1 MAGLR
6 WHRCTLAGRLTIANL
21 AGPGEGEPVTAGQP
35 AAYPGPA
42 GGRPLGQ
49 PAAGAGCDDGQVT
62 QIPSAGEATAQ
73 DQVAALCSDLI
84 RIDTTNPGDHSGPGE
99 RQAAEHVAALL
110 ADAGLEPAVLESH
123 PGRASVVA
131 RITGTDPG
139 RPALLIHGHL
149 DVVPADAADWQVG
162 PFSGELQDDCIWGR
176 GAVDMKDMDAMILA
190 VVRQR
195 LREGRRP
202 PRDIVLAFLADEEA
216 GGTWGARWLVDN
228 HAELFEGV
236 TEAVGEVG
244 GFSATIGGRRI
255 YPIQTAEKGM
265 AWLRLTARGTAGHGS
280 MLQPDNAVTEL
291 AETVARL
298 GRHEWPVRMT
308 PSVRAFLA
316 EAAAALGIDFTDN
329 AADEVLA
336 KLGPITRMVGAT
348 LTNTVNPTVLK
359 AGYKVNVVPQ
369 AATADVDGRFLPG
382 HEEEFFAEVDAL
394 LGAGVRREF
403 IHHDVAVET
412 TFDGDLAGTM
422 TAALLAEDPDARI
435 VPYCLSGGTDAKSF
449 SRLGIRCFGFTPLR
463 LPAELDFSGMFHG
476 VDERVPVEALRFG
489 VRVLDRFLDH
499 C

>member
-1 MAGLR
+1 
-6 WHRCTLAGRLTIANL
+6 
-21 AGPGEGEPVTAGQP
+21 VTETP
-35 AAYPGPA
+35 A
-42 GGRPLGQ
+42 
-49 PAAGAGCDDGQVT
+49 
-62 QIPSAGEATAQ
+62 SGEATAQ
-73 DQVAALCSDLI
+73 DEVAALCSDLI

-99 RQAAEHVAALL
+99 RQAAERVAALL
-110 ADAGLEPAVLESH
+110 TDAGLDPVLLESR

-131 RITGTDPG
+131 RISGAGPA
-139 RPALLIHGHL
+139 RPALLVHGHL
-149 DVVPADAADWQVG
+149 DVVPADAADWRVH

-202 PRDIVLAFLADEEA
+202 PRDVVLAFLADEEA
-216 GGTWGARWLVDN
+216 GGTHGARWLVDN
-228 HAELFEGV
+228 HPDLFEGV

-244 GFSATIGGRRI
+244 GFSTTIAGRRI

-265 AWLRLTARGTAGHGS
+265 AWMRLTARGTAGHGS
-280 MLQPDNAVTEL
+280 MLRPDNAVTEL
-291 AETVARL
+291 AETVARI
-298 GRHEWPVRMT
+298 GRHEWPVRLT
-308 PSVRAFLA
+308 PSVQAFLT
-316 EAAAALGIDFTDN
+316 EAAAALGIDFTPD

-348 LTNTVNPTVLK
+348 LTNTVNPTVLS

-369 AATADVDGRFLPG
+369 TASADLDGRFLPG
-382 HEEEFFAEVDAL
+382 YEDEFFAEVDGL

-403 IHHDVAVET
+403 IHHDIALET
-412 TFDGDLAGTM
+412 TFDGDLCAAM
-422 TAALLAEDPDARI
+422 TAALLAEDGDARI
-435 VPYCLSGGTDAKSF
+435 AAYCLSGGTDAKSF

-489 VRVLDRFLDH
+489 VRVLDRFLDN